1 VAERPYSLRGR
12 LLTLLLAGFA
22 AAWGAVAIT
31 SYVDARHEINELF
44 DAQLAESAQLLLA
57 QVGHEPD
64 ELEVPELKSRHKY
77 QRNVVFQVRDRSGR
91 VVLRSAGA
99 PQEALGGGRDG
110 FGSHTAGGH
119 QWRVY
124 TLIDERLRVRVSV
137 GERDDVRRD
146 LARHIALGMLNPLLY
161 ALPAFGLLIWF
172 GVGRSLRPVQ
182 RLARAVESRAAENL
196 AAVEAE
202 GAPREVLPLVGS
214 LNRLFAR
221 LREAFEKERRFTDDA
236 AHELRTPLAAI
247 KTHAQVA
254 LAARGDA
261 ERRHA
266 LESIVR
272 GADRSAHLAAQLLT
286 LARLDAGAARATSAP
301 LDLRRAAAETVAEL
315 APWALGKGVDVT
327 LEEGPAA
334 TVRGDAALVEVM
346 LRNLVDNAIRYT
358 PAGGAVRV
366 RVTLDAGRPECEVED
381 TGPGIAP
388 AERTRV
394 LERFCRVLGSSEE
407 GSGLGFSIVQR
418 VAELHGARLELDD
431 GRGGKGLRV
440 RVVFGSDGA

>member
-1 VAERPYSLRGR
+1 VADRPYSLRGR

-22 AAWGAVAIT
+22 VAWGAVAVT
-31 SYVDARHEINELF
+31 SYFDAREEINDLF
-44 DAQLAESAQLLLA
+44 DAQLAASAQLLLA
-57 QVGHEPD
+57 QIGHEPD
-64 ELEVPELKSRHKY
+64 ELEVPELEIKHKY
-77 QRNVVFQVRDRSGR
+77 QRNLAFQVYDRSGR

-99 PQEALGGGRDG
+99 PREALGSGRDG
-110 FGSHTAGGH
+110 FDSRAVGDHR
-119 QWRVY
+119 WRVY
-124 TLIDERLRVRVSV
+124 TLTDERHRARVSV
-137 GERDDVRRD
+137 GERDDVRRH

-161 ALPAFGLLIWF
+161 ALPAFGLLVWF

-214 LNRLFAR
+214 INRLFSR
-221 LREAFEKERRFTDDA
+221 LRDAFEKERRFTDDA

-254 LAARGDA
+254 LAARDDA

-272 GADRSAHLAAQLLT
+272 GADRSAHLAGQLLT
-286 LARLDAGAARATSAP
+286 LARLDAGAALADSAP
-301 LDLRRAAAETVAEL
+301 VDLRRAAADAIAEL
-315 APWALGKGVDVT
+315 APWALDKGVGVT
-327 LEEGPAA
+327 LEGGPEA
-334 TVRGDAALVEVM
+334 TVRGDAALVGVM

-366 RVTLDAGRPECEVED
+366 RVTRDAGRPACEVED
-381 TGPGIAP
+381 TGPGIP
-388 AERTRV
+388 ADERARV
-394 LERFCRVLGSSEE
+394 EERFYRVLGTGQE
-407 GSGLGFSIVQR
+407 GSGLGLSIVR
-418 VAELHGARLELDD
+418 RIVELHGGRVDLDAGAG
-431 GRGGKGLRV
+431 GRGLRV
-440 RVVFGSDGA
+440 RVTFAAGG